1 MPKSAPK
8 SKNPVGR
15 PRKDGLPAGYYKHK
29 KVAQAHSTAL
39 NTAAS
44 EVTGQ
49 IEKRPRRRPRKHDT
63 LPGSKWVGKASAAAP
78 VVWPAPQT
86 ASENSLSLSPSL
98 LPPWHTPSKVYID
111 TRHKPKAG
119 SFTDPAIDD
128 FYDTHVSTP
137 SDTAT
142 EFDDD
147 TDERDGDTEDTDT
160 EMFRLEGTER
170 VLRRF
175 RLDDQRKMFP
185 LVEAEDDPLTE
196 EGLKVEAQTEKQRRE
211 ASRQRQKK
219 MCEAHGCYNSDCR
232 LNHVRRANLDLFLQG
247 LDQRTSELDELTSQ
261 LHELREAIAETAAPI
276 RDATAV
282 EGGAPSAYVMET
294 EPNHKSEFETL
305 FSAIMQGRVE
315 EPDTSA

>member
-1 MPKSAPK
+1 MPRSAPK

-29 KVAQAHSTAL
+29 KVAQSHSTAL
-39 NTAAS
+39 STTTS
-44 EVTGQ
+44 EATGQ
-49 IEKRPRRRPRKHDT
+49 IEKRPRRQPRKHDT
-63 LPGSKWVGKASAAAP
+63 LPGSKWVRKASAAAP
-78 VVWPAPQT
+78 TVRSAPQT
-86 ASENSLSLSPSL
+86 ASEDSLSISPSL
-98 LPPWHTPSKVYID
+98 LPTWHTPSKAHID

-147 TDERDGDTEDTDT
+147 TDERDEDTEDTDT

-185 LVEAEDDPLTE
+185 LVEAENDPLTE
-196 EGLKVEAQTEKQRRE
+196 EELKVEAQTEEQRRE
-211 ASRQRQKK
+211 VSRQRQKK

-261 LHELREAIAETAAPI
+261 LYELREAVAETVAPI

-282 EGGAPSAYVMET
+282 ERGAPSAYVMET
-294 EPNHKSEFETL
+294 ETNHESEFETL

>member
-29 KVAQAHSTAL
+29 KVAQAHTTAL

-49 IEKRPRRRPRKHDT
+49 IERRPRRRPRKHDT
-63 LPGSKWVGKASAAAP
+63 LLGFKWVGKASAAAP
-78 VVWPAPQT
+78 VVRPAPQT
-86 ASENSLSLSPSL
+86 ASEDSLSRSPSL
-98 LPPWHTPSKVYID
+98 LPPWNTPSKIHSD
-111 TRHKPKAG
+111 TRHKPKSG
-119 SFTDPAIDD
+119 SFIDPAIDD
-128 FYDTHVSTP
+128 FYDTLVSTP

-147 TDERDGDTEDTDT
+147 TDERDGDTEDTDM

-175 RLDDQRKMFP
+175 RLDEQRKIFP
-185 LVEAEDDPLTE
+185 LVEAEDDPPTE
-196 EGLKVEAQTEKQRRE
+196 EELKVQAQTEEQRRE
-211 ASRQRQKK
+211 ASHQRQKK
-219 MCEAHGCYNSDCR
+219 MCEAHDCSNPDCR
-232 LNHVRRANLDLFLQG
+232 LNHVRRANLDFFLQG
-247 LDQRTSELDELTSQ
+247 LDQRISQLDELPSQ
-261 LHELREAIAETAAPI
+261 LHELGEAVAETAAPI
-276 RDATAV
+276 RDMTAV
-282 EGGAPSAYVMET
+282 EGGAPFAYVMET
-294 EPNHKSEFETL
+294 EPNHESEFETL
-305 FSAIMQGRVE
+305 FSAIMQDRGE

>member
-63 LPGSKWVGKASAAAP
+63 LLGSKWVGKASAAAP
-78 VVWPAPQT
+78 VVRPAPQT
-86 ASENSLSLSPSL
+86 ASEDSLSRSPSL
-98 LPPWHTPSKVYID
+98 LPPWNTPSKIHSD

-119 SFTDPAIDD
+119 SFIDPAIDD

-147 TDERDGDTEDTDT
+147 TDERDGDTEDTDM

-175 RLDDQRKMFP
+175 RLDEQRKMFP
-185 LVEAEDDPLTE
+185 LVEAEDDPPTE
-196 EGLKVEAQTEKQRRE
+196 EELKVQAQTEEQRRE
-211 ASRQRQKK
+211 ASHQRQKK
-219 MCEAHGCYNSDCR
+219 MCEAHDCSNPDCR
-232 LNHVRRANLDLFLQG
+232 LNHVRRANLDFFLQG
-247 LDQRTSELDELTSQ
+247 LDQRKSQLDELTSQ
-261 LHELREAIAETAAPI
+261 LHELGEAVAETAAPI
-276 RDATAV
+276 RDTTAV
-282 EGGAPSAYVMET
+282 EGGAPFAYVMET
-294 EPNHKSEFETL
+294 EPNHESEFETL
-305 FSAIMQGRVE
+305 FSAIMQDRGE